1 MASPSPARPGGAWF
15 LADRVIG
22 MTAGSSEVDHGL
34 LLAVPVSEIAAFLYG
49 ADGALAALP

>member
-1 MASPSPARPGGAWF
+1 MASPIRAQPGGAWF

-22 MTAGSSEVDHGL
+22 MTAGSSEADRSL

-49 ADGALAALP
+49 PDGALAALP